1 MDRRKRH
8 RPKGRAKA
16 GAGGSAKAAAAK
28 DRHIRPSA
36 RTQDSGRVT
45 WRPSWAGKTKRK
57 P

>member
-1 MDRRKRH
+1 MDRRRRH
-8 RPKGRAKA
+8 RPKGRF
-16 GAGGSAKAAAAK
+16 KAAKNAKTKPAAATG
-28 DRHIRPSA
+28 RHIRPSA